1 MSTTSNDD
9 LLRQAGFVFV
19 GTISQLAGSAMPEVH
34 PGPDTAVVDIERV
47 LVAPP
52 AFARRRGVVTLALP
66 EGSELKVGARRAFYC
81 TAWMLGSGLA
91 LRCLAHRSAPATE
104 KAIGPDKAA
113 ASVNVKGEDL
123 RTRLRDAD
131 LVASAVVLAVQP
143 LPRPDGPISEHD
155 PYWHAARL
163 RVEDVAQ
170 DVAQGVAQGDELT
183 LVFPASDDVV
193 WAQAPRPQPGERGVW
208 ALRSTAAPAP
218 RAVQPALR
226 ALPPQVY
233 TALHPLDFQPQ
244 HTLPALRSLMGALRP
259 RRGPA
264 GSGR

>member
-1 MSTTSNDD
+1 MTTTSDDD
-9 LLRQAGFVFV
+9 LLRQASFVFV
-19 GTISQLAGSAMPEVH
+19 GSISQLAGSAMPEVR

-52 AFARRRGVVTLALP
+52 AFAGRRGVVTLALP
-66 EGSELKVGARRAFYC
+66 AASKLKVGARRAFYC
-81 TAWMLGSGLA
+81 TAWKFGAGLA

-104 KAIGPDKAA
+104 KAINPNKAA

-163 RVEDVAQ
+163 RVEEVAEG
-170 DVAQGVAQGDELT
+170 ASPGDEVT
-183 LVFPASDDVV
+183 IVFPASDDVF
-193 WAQAPRPQPGERGVW
+193 WAKTPRPQLGERGVW
-208 ALRSTAAPAP
+208 LLRSTAALAP
-218 RAVQPALR
+218 RYVRPALR
-226 ALPPQVY
+226 TLPPQVY
-233 TALHPLDFQPQ
+233 TALHPLDFQ
-244 HTLPALRSLMGALRP
+244 HERTLSALGSLMRVRTP
-259 RRGPA
+259 RRGPKGA
-264 GSGR
+264 GR

>member
-1 MSTTSNDD
+1 MSTTSDDD
-9 LLRQAGFVFV
+9 LLRQASFVFV
-19 GTISQLAGSAMPEVH
+19 GTISQLAGSTMPEVH

-52 AFARRRGVVTLALP
+52 AFAGRRGAVTLALP
-66 EGSELKVGARRAFYC
+66 EGSKLKVGAQRAFYC
-81 TAWMLGSGLA
+81 TAWKLGSGLA

-104 KAIGPDKAA
+104 KAISPNKAA

-163 RVEDVAQ
+163 RVEN
-170 DVAQGVAQGDELT
+170 VAQGAAQGDELT

-193 WAQAPRPQPGERGVW
+193 WAQAPRPQLGERGVW

-218 RAVQPALR
+218 RSMQPALR

-244 HTLPALRSLMGALRP
+244 RTLSALRSLMGVLTP
-259 RRGPA
+259 RRRPA